1 MSSRTRLYVGK
12 VSNRTREGDLRDLF
26 SKYGHIRHVDVKYGF
41 AFVVCRCLSL
51 STASLTTCTAL
62 LVVLLLLLLISAL
75 VGGDGDNVQ
84 EFESARDADEAVR
97 RLDDYELDGSRLIVE
112 FSRGSRGERRR
123 DRRSYGMNDCTTRCI
138 T

>member
-51 STASLTTCTAL
+51 STQPLSQ
-62 LVVLLLLLLISAL
+62 LVPHCLLLLLISAL